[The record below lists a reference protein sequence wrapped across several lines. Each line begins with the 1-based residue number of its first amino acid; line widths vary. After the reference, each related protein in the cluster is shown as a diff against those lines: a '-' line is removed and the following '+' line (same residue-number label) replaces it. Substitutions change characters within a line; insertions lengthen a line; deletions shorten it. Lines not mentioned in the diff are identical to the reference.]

1 MKKKILVACLCVAL
15 AVLTVA
21 GTTLAYLTSKDEVT
35 NTFTVGNVKMT
46 MDEAA
51 VNTDG
56 EKLYKEDGTTLAD
69 RVRANEY
76 ILSPGHTYVKDPI
89 VHMDDKSENCYVFIK
104 VENGLGV
111 LEAATSAEEG
121 GYKNIAAQITA
132 NGWKQL
138 TDADGKAVADVYYME
153 YTKGQEAK
161 NLKVFE
167 NFKIADNANTLK
179 NANNQVIWDTITD
192 ANKITV
198 NVTAYAIQKDG
209 FTTAAAAWAE
219 VGK

>member
-21 GTTLAYLTSKDEVT
+21 GTTLAYLTSKDEVK

-56 EKLYKEDGTTLAD
+56 EKLYKEDGITLAD

-89 VHMDDKSENCYVFIK
+89 VHMDGKSENSYVFIK

-111 LEAATSAEEG
+111 LESSEN
-121 GYKNIAAQITA
+121 GYVTIAAQITA
-132 NGWKQL
+132 NGWTQL
-138 TDADGKAVADVYYME
+138 TDADGTAVADVYYQV
-153 YTKGQEAK
+153 YNKNQPTKE
-161 NLKVFE
+161 LKVFE
-167 NFKIADNANTLK
+167 SFKIADNANTLK
-179 NANNQVIWDTITD
+179 NTDGTVIWDTITD
-192 ANKITV
+192 ESKINV

-209 FTTAAAAWAE
+209 FTTPAAAWAE

>member
-21 GTTLAYLTSKDEVT
+21 GTTLAYLTSQAEVK

-46 MDEAA
+46 MDEAK

-56 EKLYKEDGTTLAD
+56 TPVENAN
-69 RVRANEY
+69 RVGSNDY

-89 VHMDDKSENCYVFIK
+89 VHMDAVSENCYVFIK

-111 LEAATSAEEG
+111 LEAATSAEDG

-132 NGWKQL
+132 NGWKPL
-138 TDADGKAVADVYYME
+138 MNGTTAVAGVYYQE
-153 YTKGQEAK
+153 YTKNQTDRE
-161 NLKVFE
+161 LKVFE

-198 NVTAYAIQKDG
+198 NVTAYAIQADG
-209 FTTAAAAWAE
+209 MTSAYDAWTK
-219 VGK
+219 GGFGN

>member
-21 GTTLAYLTSKDEVT
+21 GTTLAYLTSKAEVK

-46 MDEAA
+46 MDEAK

-56 EKLYKEDGTTLAD
+56 EKLYKEGSTTELAD
-69 RVRANEY
+69 RVNENTY

-89 VHMDDKSENCYVFIK
+89 VHMDPVSEDSYVFIK

-111 LEAATSAEEG
+111 LEASDA
-121 GYKNIAAQITA
+121 GYTTIAAQITA
-132 NGWKQL
+132 NGWTQL
-138 TDADGKAVADVYYME
+138 TDANDKAVDGVYYKV
-153 YTKGQEAK
+153 YNKGQTDTD
-161 NLKVFE
+161 LKVFE
-167 NFKIADNANTLK
+167 SFKIADNANTLK
-179 NANNQVIWDTITD
+179 NADGKVIWDTITD
-192 ANKITV
+192 SNKINV

-209 FTTAAAAWAE
+209 MTSVYDAWTK
-219 VGK
+219 VSN

>member
-21 GTTLAYLTSKDEVT
+21 GTTLAYLTSQDKVT

-51 VNTDG
+51 VNTNG
-56 EKLYKEDGTTLAD
+56 EKLYKEDGITLAD
-69 RVRANEY
+69 RVKANDY

-89 VHMDDKSENCYVFIK
+89 VHMDGKSENCYVFIK

-111 LEAATSAEEG
+111 LESSET
-121 GYKNIAAQITA
+121 GYTTIAAQITA
-132 NGWKQL
+132 NGWKPL
-138 TDADGKAVADVYYME
+138 MNGETAVDGVYYQE
-153 YTKGQEAK
+153 YNKDQADRE
-161 NLKVFE
+161 LEVFA

-179 NANNQVIWDTITD
+179 NGDTVIWDTITD
-192 ANKITV
+192 TNKINV
-198 NVTAYAIQKDG
+198 NVTAYAIQRDG
-209 FTTAAAAWAE
+209 FATAAAAWAE
-219 VGK
+219 VSK

>member
-21 GTTLAYLTSKDEVT
+21 GTTLAYLTSQAEVK

-46 MDEAA
+46 MDEAK

-56 EKLYKEDGTTLAD
+56 TPVENAN
-69 RVRANEY
+69 RVGSNDY

-89 VHMDDKSENCYVFIK
+89 VHMDAVSENCYVFIK

-111 LEAATSAEEG
+111 LEAATSAEDG

-132 NGWKQL
+132 NGWKPL
-138 TDADGKAVADVYYME
+138 MNGTTAVAGVYYQE
-153 YTKGQEAK
+153 YTKNQTDRE
-161 NLKVFE
+161 LEVFV

-179 NANNQVIWDTITD
+179 DGDQVIWDTITT
-192 ANKITV
+192 AQPIKV
-198 NVTAYAIQKDG
+198 NVTAYAIQADG
-209 FTTAAAAWAE
+209 MTSAYDAWTK
-219 VGK
+219 GGFGN

>member
-15 AVLTVA
+15 AVLTIA
-21 GTTLAYLTSKDEVT
+21 GTTLAYLTSQDKVT

-46 MDEAA
+46 MDEAK

-56 EKLYKEDGTTLAD
+56 TLVYEADNTTPVA
-69 RVRANEY
+69 RVNENTY

-89 VHMDDKSENCYVFIK
+89 VHMNAVSEDSYVFIK

-111 LEAATSAEEG
+111 LEASDA
-121 GYKNIAAQITA
+121 GYTTIAAQITA
-132 NGWKQL
+132 NGWKPL
-138 TDADGKAVADVYYME
+138 MNGTTAVADVYYQE
-153 YTKGQEAK
+153 DTKNQTDRE
-161 NLKVFE
+161 LEVFA

-179 NANNQVIWDTITD
+179 NANDQFIWDTITD
-192 ANKITV
+192 ANKINV

-209 FTTAAAAWAE
+209 MTSAYDAWTK
-219 VGK
+219 GGFGN

>member
-21 GTTLAYLTSKDEVT
+21 GTTLAYLTSQAEVK

-46 MDEAA
+46 MDEAK

-56 EKLYKEDGTTLAD
+56 TPVENAE
-69 RVRANEY
+69 RVGSNDY

-89 VHMDDKSENCYVFIK
+89 VHMDAVSENCYVFIK

-111 LEAATSAEEG
+111 LEAAEDG

-132 NGWKQL
+132 NSWKPL
-138 TDADGKAVADVYYME
+138 MNGTTAVAGVYYQE
-153 YTKGQEAK
+153 YTKNQTDRE
-161 NLKVFE
+161 LEVFA

-179 NANNQVIWDTITD
+179 EGDQVIWDTITT
-192 ANKITV
+192 ANPIKV
-198 NVTAYAIQKDG
+198 NVTAYAIQADG
-209 FTTAAAAWAE
+209 MTSAYDAWTK
-219 VGK
+219 GGFGN

>member
-21 GTTLAYLTSKDEVT
+21 GTTLAYLTSKDTVT

-56 EKLYKEDGTTLAD
+56 EKLYKDGSTTELAD
-69 RVRANEY
+69 RVRENVY

-89 VHMDDKSENCYVFIK
+89 VHMDGKSENSYVFIK

-111 LEAATSAEEG
+111 LESSEN
-121 GYKNIAAQITA
+121 GYVTIAAQITA

-138 TDADGKAVADVYYME
+138 TDADGKAVAGVYYKE
-153 YTKGQEAK
+153 YTKGQEVK
-161 NLKVFE
+161 DLKVFE

-179 NANNQVIWDTITD
+179 NANDQVIWDTITD
-192 ANKITV
+192 TNKITV